1 MRPRPDT
8 AQRGFYAAGDRL
20 NARSVT
26 GGRSVRTRRL
36 GGQRYRAVTG
46 AVVHRALPVWNHPQ
60 IGALQVVGK
69 ESDLVLPTAAPQTR
83 RALDALNFFLAD
95 VRDGLGPYL
104 AIYLLTEQKWN
115 EASIGAVMSIAAL
128 AGIAAQTPAGAL
140 IDISNAKRGLVVTA
154 AVIVTLACLMLP
166 LFPQFWLVA
175 ATQAVA
181 GASGAIFPPAIAALT
196 LGIVGPKAFAARIG
210 RNEAFNH
217 AGNATAALLAGGA
230 AYFYG
235 PVVVFWLLAAMAVAS
250 IFATLSIPAGAIDD
264 RVARGLDKIAAQG
277 EKDGGEKASG
287 FDVLLTCRPLL
298 IFAAATVLFHF
309 SNAAML
315 PLVGQKLAL
324 ANPALGTTLMSACIV
339 AAQLVMVPVAIVVGW
354 KADVWGRK
362 PIFAVALAVLA
373 FRGAMYPLSDNP
385 VWLVGVQLLDGI
397 GAGIYG
403 AMFPL
408 VVADLTRGTGH
419 FNISQGAIATA
430 AGIGGA
436 LSTAFAGAIVTTA
449 GYSAAFYFLAAV
461 AGSALILF
469 YIWMPETLSVEPA
482 QPVPLKVVAQP

>member
-1 MRPRPDT
+1 MPPIAAQQ
-8 AQRGFYAAGDRL
+8 AQRR
-20 NARSVT
+20 
-26 GGRSVRTRRL
+26 
-36 GGQRYRAVTG
+36 
-46 AVVHRALPVWNHPQ
+46 
-60 IGALQVVGK
+60 
-69 ESDLVLPTAAPQTR
+69 
-83 RALDALNFFLAD
+83 LDALNFFLAD

-115 EASIGAVMSIAAL
+115 EASIGAVRSVAGL
-128 AGIAAQTPAGAL
+128 AEIAAQTPAATL
-140 IDISNAKRGLVVTA
+140 IAISKARRGLVVA
-154 AVIVTLACLMLP
+154 AAIVVTIACLVLP
-166 LFPQFWLVA
+166 LVPQFWLAA

-181 GASGAIFPPAIAALT
+181 GASAAIFAPAVAAIA

-210 RNEAFNH
+210 RNEAYNH
-217 AGNATAALLAGGA
+217 AGNAVSAILAGGL

-250 IFATLSIPAGAIDD
+250 IFATLSIPAESIDD
-264 RVARGLDKIAAQG
+264 RMARGLADVSH
-277 EKDGGEKASG
+277 GGEQDMKDRAAGSR
-287 FDVLLTCRPLL
+287 VLLTCRPLL
-298 IFAAATVLFHF
+298 IFAVATVLFHF

-339 AAQLVMVPVAIVVGW
+339 AAQLVMVPVAIVVGK

-385 VWLVGVQLLDGI
+385 AWLVGVQLLDGI

-419 FNISQGAIATA
+419 FNVSQGAIATA
-430 AGIGGA
+430 AGLGGA
-436 LSTAFAGAIVTTA
+436 LSTAVAGMIIMAA

-461 AGSALILF
+461 AGTALVLF
-469 YIWMPETLSVEPA
+469 YLWMPETLPD
-482 QPVPLKVVAQP
+482 QPVPAVPLQPAVQP

>member
-1 MRPRPDT
+1 MPPIAAQQ
-8 AQRGFYAAGDRL
+8 AQR
-20 NARSVT
+20 
-26 GGRSVRTRRL
+26 
-36 GGQRYRAVTG
+36 
-46 AVVHRALPVWNHPQ
+46 P
-60 IGALQVVGK
+60 
-69 ESDLVLPTAAPQTR
+69 
-83 RALDALNFFLAD
+83 LDALNFFLAD

-115 EASIGAVMSIAAL
+115 EASIGAVMSVAGL

-140 IDISNAKRGLVVTA
+140 IDISKAKRGLVVA
-154 AVIVTLACLMLP
+154 AAIVVTIACLVLP
-166 LFPQFWLVA
+166 LVPQFWLVA

-181 GASGAIFPPAIAALT
+181 GASAAIFAPAVAAIA

-210 RNEAFNH
+210 RNEAYNH
-217 AGNATAALLAGGA
+217 AGNAVSAILAGGL

-250 IFATLSIPAGAIDD
+250 IFATLSIPAESIDD
-264 RVARGLDKIAAQG
+264 RMARGLADVSH
-277 EKDGGEKASG
+277 GGEQDMKNKASG
-287 FDVLLTCRPLL
+287 FRVLLTCRPLL
-298 IFAAATVLFHF
+298 IFAVATVLFHF

-339 AAQLVMVPVAIVVGW
+339 AAQLVMVPVAIVVGK

-385 VWLVGVQLLDGI
+385 AWLVGVQLLDGI

-419 FNISQGAIATA
+419 FNVSQGAIATA
-430 AGIGGA
+430 AGLGGA
-436 LSTAFAGAIVTTA
+436 LSTAVAGMIIMAA

-461 AGSALILF
+461 AGTALVLF
-469 YIWMPETLSVEPA
+469 YLWMPETLPD
-482 QPVPLKVVAQP
+482 QPVPAVPLQPAVQP